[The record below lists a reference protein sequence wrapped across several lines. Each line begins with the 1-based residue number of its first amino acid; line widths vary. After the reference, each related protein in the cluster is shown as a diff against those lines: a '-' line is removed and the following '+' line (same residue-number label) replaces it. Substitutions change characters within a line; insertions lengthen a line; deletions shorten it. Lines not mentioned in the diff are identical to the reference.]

1 MKPFAVIVAASA
13 LLCVA
18 SAQSL
23 RSQIEAANKTTH
35 KLMMAK
41 DVKGLT
47 KEWKGAA
54 TADFKYVDAGR
65 TMNMDQMCQGMA
77 MGLGQMKKLLKADSK
92 ILSVKEKGNTGTS
105 TTDHIMEGVTVGPD
119 KKPHTMTFKGVST
132 ETYVKQGGKWK
143 MSKMAWGKQ
152 TMLMDGKPMPT
163 GR

>member
-1 MKPFAVIVAASA
+1 MKVLVVTVAASA

-23 RSQIEAANKTTH
+23 RSQVEAANKTTH

-54 TADFKYVDAGR
+54 TKDFKYVEAGR

-77 MGLGQMKKLLKADSK
+77 MGLGGMKKVLKADSK
-92 ILSVKEKGNTGTS
+92 PLSVKEKGNTGTS
-105 TTDHIMEGVTVGPD
+105 TTSHVMEGITVGPD
-119 KKPHTMTFKGVST
+119 KKSHTVTFTGVST

-143 MSKMAWGKQ
+143 MSKMVWGKQ
-152 TMLMDGKPMPT
+152 TTLMDGKPMPT
-163 GR
+163 GQ